1 MKQNIYLARLFAF
14 IVTLQVALLAEP
26 LRAADASEPSN
37 KKVDYLQKIKPLLG
51 LRCTTCHGPLKQNGE
66 LRLDAAVLI
75 RKGGDSGPAIKP
87 GKPNKSLLLDAL
99 LDRNGVSQM
108 PAEGKPLNPKEIDLI
123 RKWIEQGAVAPAD
136 EQIANDPRLHWAYRV
151 PKRSPI
157 PSPQQAGRVRNPID
171 AFLSVEYQKRGL
183 VPQLPAEKYVLLR
196 RVFLDLTGLPPKP
209 EELHAFLADDSLNA
223 YEKVV
228 GKLLESPRYGER
240 WGRHWM
246 DVWRYSDWYGYR
258 KELRNSARHIW
269 RWRDWIV
276 ESLNEDKPYNQM
288 IVQMLAADEADPTN
302 RDNLRATGF
311 LARNYYKFN
320 RNVWLDDAIEHTS
333 KAFLGLTFNCARC
346 HDHMYDP
353 IAQKEYYQFRAIFEP
368 YRVRTDPLPGHPDV
382 TKEGLALAYDADL
395 DVKTFVFERGNDKYP
410 LKDNPVDPAIPKI
423 LNPDGMNIQPID
435 LPPSVYYPGLRRYVQ
450 QDLLQQVEQ
459 RIRSKEIAVTTARQ
473 KLVTAKQ
480 QAAKKESTSKPQ
492 LAVKNTEEQLAN
504 SEKQLAAVQSQLL
517 ALKARIAADETKY
530 LQPSTGNL
538 KTLALEASRLERTA
552 AVQTSEAKLA
562 QVQFDLS
569 QARRTVA
576 SGNKQQKKNVL
587 DLEKKLAPTKKKL
600 TEARKL
606 AEQVDE
612 TYQPLTELYPKT
624 TTGRRLALARWIA
637 SEKNP
642 LTARVAVNHIWM
654 RHFGK
659 PLVET
664 MFDFGLKGKPSTHPE
679 LLDWMADEFVKSG
692 WSMKHLHRLIV
703 TSNTYRMKTSGDVAK
718 DENMRIDP
726 DNVYLWKMNSRR
738 MESEAVRDS
747 VLWVSGELDFTMGG
761 PELDSNLG
769 QTTNRRSIYYRHAPE
784 KFMTFLKLFDAP
796 STHECYRRNETIIP
810 QQALA
815 LMNSPLSIE
824 QSRRLAKTLNAQV
837 GTADNPKIKQAF
849 IDALFE
855 RVLCRLP
862 IQDERTTCQQ
872 FLKTQAKR
880 LADPKTLTT
889 FLGQAIQKVKASTKP
904 HLRARESLV
913 HVLLNHNEFV
923 TIR

>member
-1 MKQNIYLARLFAF
+1 MKQNIHLLRLFAF
-14 IVTLQVALLAEP
+14 LLTLQVALAENAVW
-26 LRAADASEPSN
+26 AADASKPSN
-37 KKVDYLQKIKPLLG
+37 QKVDYLKIIKPLLG
-51 LRCTTCHGPLKQNGE
+51 LRCTTCHGPLRQNGA

-87 GKPNKSLLLDAL
+87 GEPKKSLLLDAL
-99 LDRNGVSQM
+99 LGRNGVSRM

-123 RKWIEQGAVAPAD
+123 RKWVQQGAFAPAD
-136 EQIANDPRLHWAYRV
+136 ETIADDPRLHWAYKI
-151 PKRSPI
+151 PKRSPVPI
-157 PSPQQAGRVRNPID
+157 PQQADWVRNPID
-171 AFLSVEYQKRGL
+171 AFLSAEHKKRGL
-183 VPQLPAEKYVLLR
+183 TPQPPAQKNVLLR
-196 RVFLDLTGLPPKP
+196 RVYLDLTGLPPNP
-209 EELHAFLADDSLNA
+209 EELRAFLADDSPNA
-223 YEKVV
+223 YDKVV
-228 GKLLESPRYGER
+228 NTLLKSSRYGER

-288 IVQMLAADEADPTN
+288 IVQMLAADEADPAN

-320 RNVWLDDAIEHTS
+320 RNVWLDDTVEHTS
-333 KAFLGLTFNCARC
+333 KAFLGMTMNCARC

-368 YRVRTDPLPGHPDV
+368 YRVRTDPLPGQPDV
-382 TKEGLALAYDADL
+382 TKDGLAFVYDADL
-395 DVKTFVFERGNDKYP
+395 DVKTFIYERGNDKHP
-410 LKDNPVDPAIPKI
+410 LKDNPVDPGVPEV
-423 LNPDGMNIQPID
+423 LNPNGIDIQPIE
-435 LPPSVYYPGLRRYVQ
+435 LLPSVYYPGLRSYVQ
-450 QDLLQQVEQ
+450 KDLVQQLEQ
-459 RIRSKEIAVTTARQ
+459 KILSKEKAVTTARQ
-473 KLVTAKQ
+473 KLATAKQ
-480 QAAKKESTSKPQ
+480 QAAKEESASKPQ
-492 LAVKNTEEQLAN
+492 FAVNNAEELLAISQKQLVAVE
-504 SEKQLAAVQSQLL
+504 SQLAALQ
-517 ALKARIAADETKY
+517 ARIAAEETKY
-530 LQPSTGNL
+530 LKPSAGNL
-538 KTLALEASRLERTA
+538 KTLALETSKLERTA
-552 AVQTSEAKLA
+552 ALQTAEAELA
-562 QVQFDLS
+562 ELQFDLS
-569 QARRTVA
+569 RARQAVS
-576 SGNKQQKKNVL
+576 SGKKNQQKTVL
-587 DLEKKLAPTKKKL
+587 DLKKKLNPAKKKL
-600 TEARKL
+600 TEAKKL
-606 AEQVDE
+606 EEKVGE

-664 MFDFGLKGKPSTHPE
+664 IFDFGLKGKPSTHPE
-679 LLDWMADEFVKSG
+679 LLDWLADEFVKSG

-703 TSNTYRMKTSGDVAK
+703 TSNAYRMKTSSEVAK
-718 DENMRIDP
+718 TENLRIDQ
-726 DNVYLWKMNSRR
+726 DNVYLWRMNSRR

-747 VLWVSGELDFTMGG
+747 VLWVSGELDLTMGG
-761 PELDSNLG
+761 PELDAKLG
-769 QTTNRRSIYYRHAPE
+769 QSTNRRSIYYRHAPE

-796 STHECYRRNETIIP
+796 STHECYRRNETIVP

-815 LMNSPLSIE
+815 LVNSPLSIE
-824 QSRRLAKTLNAQV
+824 QSRRLAKTLNEQV
-837 GTADNPKIKQAF
+837 GLEETLKVKHAF

-855 RVLCRLP
+855 RVLCRFPTQEELN
-862 IQDERTTCQQ
+862 TCQQ
-872 FLKTQAKR
+872 FLQTQAKR
-880 LADPKTLTT
+880 LADPKSLTT
-889 FLGQAIQKVKASTKP
+889 FSGKATPKVKASTDP